1 MLINSHYPQVSIVTS
16 NVATDSARVDNQQKP
31 PIIPPQQ
38 PTKNH
43 PERAYNQQ
51 NERTQAH
58 NIVEQKQ
65 QQQRSANQRE
75 AIVQQLVAP
84 KSLQGQ
90 PLNIVANNTPTIQR
104 KDIRI
109 KQSLQAEQS
118 TTQSSKS
125 SVRNDEMP
133 KQSSAYYQQVRQH
146 VSQYYGQ
153 NNMPTNLTSIP
164 DTV

>member
-1 MLINSHYPQVSIVTS
+1 MLINSHYPQVPLATS

-51 NERTQAH
+51 NERSQAH
-58 NIVEQKQ
+58 KIVEQKQ
-65 QQQRSANQRE
+65 QQQHSTSQRE
-75 AIVQQLVAP
+75 AIVQQLVTP

-118 TTQSSKS
+118 TTQSSKPL
-125 SVRNDEMP
+125 VRNDEIP

-153 NNMPTNLTSIP
+153 NMPTNLTHIP

>member
-58 NIVEQKQ
+58 NVVEQKQ
-65 QQQRSANQRE
+65 QQQRSTSQRE

-84 KSLQGQ
+84 KSLLGQ

-109 KQSLQAEQS
+109 KQSLQAEQG
-118 TTQSSKS
+118 TTQNNKS
-125 SVRNDEMP
+125 SVRSDDMP

-153 NNMPTNLTSIP
+153 NMPTKLASIP
-164 DTV
+164 DTI

>member
-43 PERAYNQQ
+43 SERAYNQQ

-65 QQQRSANQRE
+65 QQQRSATQRE

-153 NNMPTNLTSIP
+153 NMPTNLASFP